1 MIYTGQEE
9 LINATVTKIT
19 LVSQIADFQLKGGG
33 EELKMKQSSESFQ
46 GGEFG
51 RPGEKRRGVWL
62 SLYIGTDDDMMS
74 FQQKRL
80 SC

>member
-1 MIYTGQEE
+1 MIYTGQED

-51 RPGEKRRGVWL
+51 RPGEKWRGVWL
-62 SLYIGTDDDMMS
+62 SPYIGTDDYI
-74 FQQKRL
+74 FVLPAKKA
-80 SC
+80 

>member
-1 MIYTGQEE
+1 MIYTGQED

-51 RPGEKRRGVWL
+51 RQGEKWRGGVWL
-62 SLYIGTDDDMMS
+62 SPY
-74 FQQKRL
+74 Q
-80 SC
+80 